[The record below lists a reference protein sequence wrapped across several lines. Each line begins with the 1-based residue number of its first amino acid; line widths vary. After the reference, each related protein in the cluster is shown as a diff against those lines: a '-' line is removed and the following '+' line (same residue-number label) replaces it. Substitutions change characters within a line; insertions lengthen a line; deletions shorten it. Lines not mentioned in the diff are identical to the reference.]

1 MENNIQ
7 QKEIKKNARQIINEN
22 FFGLLKERKIS
33 LKEYAKENGLDPSTI
48 SKWKSGN
55 SSMNTE
61 ELSESLNK
69 AMSETKSVLLFS
81 SHDRQLL
88 STIANRII
96 YLRADGSYVDKYL
109 TYEDFEEYLQNTAK

>member
-1 MENNIQ
+1 
-7 QKEIKKNARQIINEN
+7 
-22 FFGLLKERKIS
+22 
-33 LKEYAKENGLDPSTI
+33 
-48 SKWKSGN
+48 
-55 SSMNTE
+55 
-61 ELSESLNK
+61 
-69 AMSETKSVLLFS
+69 MSETKSVLLFS